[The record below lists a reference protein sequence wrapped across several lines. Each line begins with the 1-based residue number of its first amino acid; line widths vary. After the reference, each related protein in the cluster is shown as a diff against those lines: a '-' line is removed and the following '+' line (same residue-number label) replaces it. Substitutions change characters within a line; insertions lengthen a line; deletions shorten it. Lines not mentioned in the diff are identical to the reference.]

1 MIVFLYRWFAFW
13 SEFVCLQ
20 VNIWIPAKTSGRY
33 FDFLDALRLSFGI
46 VISVV
51 INDELNDE
59 YKPYNF
65 SQDSFACNKICMS
78 KADKHELNGR
88 ELEHND

>member
-1 MIVFLYRWFAFW
+1 MIAFLYRWFAFW

-51 INDELNDE
+51 INDELNNE

-65 SQDSFACNKICMS
+65 SQDSFPSNPLHVIKYVCQKRISMN
-78 KADKHELNGR
+78 
-88 ELEHND
+88 